1 MRNED
6 GQRKEREHCFSCTKD
21 LCDSGTLLKVS
32 FVLLNLKN
40 DCKFQLLYTVIVYF
54 SNAKCLFSYISEYT
68 IVLAKATGFQLRKG
82 MDCQNLAISKPALL
96 VHDADK
102 LSIHFKF
109 HTFNCFNDQFFRIRF
124 FQCDT
129 L

>member
-40 DCKFQLLYTVIVYF
+40 DCKFQLL
-54 SNAKCLFSYISEYT
+54 KLYISRTLNVSLHTFQNAPLSWQRLLDFNSEKEWT
-68 IVLAKATGFQLRKG
+68 AKIWPFPNPHCVCMMQ
-82 MDCQNLAISKPALL
+82 ISYPSISNFI
-96 VHDADK
+96 HST
-102 LSIHFKF
+102 LSIGDLIFSSFK
-109 HTFNCFNDQFFRIRF
+109 
-124 FQCDT
+124 CDT

>member
-1 MRNED
+1 M
-6 GQRKEREHCFSCTKD
+6 
-21 LCDSGTLLKVS
+21 
-32 FVLLNLKN
+32 
-40 DCKFQLLYTVIVYF
+40 VYF
-54 SNAKCLFSYISEYT
+54 SNAKCLFTYISECT

-82 MDCQNLAISKPALL
+82 KDCQNLAISKPALR

-109 HTFNCFNDQFFRIRF
+109 HTFNWFNQEFIED
-124 FQCDT
+124 